1 MNRILIIQTAF
12 LGDVILAT
20 PVVSELKRLFPE
32 SEIDIL
38 VKKGNESLL
47 ANNPKLNKVITFN
60 KSNGKY
66 KTMRSIIRQ
75 IRKSNYD
82 LVINLHRFASSG
94 IIAARSRGKLKY
106 GFKKNPFSFLY
117 SKSFSHEIGDGTH
130 EVERNLSII
139 KEFGASNLVR
149 PELFPASSDFK
160 AVSPYQVEEYICMAP
175 ASVWYTKQLP
185 IEKWNELV
193 LKNENRRIYLLGG
206 PGDKELCATI
216 KREHSHVNIMNLAGD
231 LSLLQSAA
239 LMKGAVHNYVNDSG
253 PLHLASS
260 MNAAVT
266 AFFCSTTPD
275 FGFGPLS
282 DNSTIKQVEN
292 LECRP
297 CGLHG
302 YKKCPKGHFK
312 CGNEIS
318 I

>member
-1 MNRILIIQTAF
+1 M
-12 LGDVILAT
+12 
-20 PVVSELKRLFPE
+20 E
-32 SEIDIL
+32 
-38 VKKGNESLL
+38 
-47 ANNPKLNKVITFN
+47 
-60 KSNGKY
+60 
-66 KTMRSIIRQ
+66 
-75 IRKSNYD
+75 
-82 LVINLHRFASSG
+82 
-94 IIAARSRGKLKY
+94 
-106 GFKKNPFSFLY
+106 
-117 SKSFSHEIGDGTH
+117 
-130 EVERNLSII
+130 
-139 KEFGASNLVR
+139 
-149 PELFPASSDFK
+149 
-160 AVSPYQVEEYICMAP
+160 
-175 ASVWYTKQLP
+175 
-185 IEKWNELV
+185 
-193 LKNENRRIYLLGG
+193 
-206 PGDKELCATI
+206 TI
-216 KREHSHVNIMNLAGD
+216 KREYSDVNVMNLAGD